1 MKKSIQKFKKTS
13 NSNFINDV
21 SNKSFFS
28 TGSENTF
35 FPKETSL
42 RNENTSQTQH
52 ENDQKGNKT
61 GMPDKLKEGIENLSG
76 IDMSDVKVHRNSS
89 RPKQLDALAYTQGT
103 DIFVAPGQEKFLPHE
118 VWHVVQQKQ
127 GRVNATTKLGKDNI
141 NDDVSLEKEATMMGD
156 KALSGNPL
164 APKTA
169 SNNGTLDSKN
179 IQRAGIIQRE
189 PIPSSAIILDI
200 NAAAEQV
207 LQKLIDTAMATS
219 RQYSSVNWRNMFL
232 GVISQ
237 QIAGRTLGTISHA
250 WRDNAGLDCDWTV
263 TMSFDQTGATK
274 TERPAERRE
283 ITNTSGG
290 SSANSLGSSQSNTTG
305 SSVSV
310 TGGSSSSV
318 GVEAGPLSAEQG
330 GSRSGTVG
338 LSDSHTTGS
347 SGSSG
352 GGLTAG
358 SSSASQESVNRYIA
372 SLRVNIDCTAEA
384 AYSNWDIINPVKW
397 GGHLAGRQH
406 RNYTFTIGT
415 VTYDLPNY

>member
-42 RNENTSQTQH
+42 RNENTSQTHH
-52 ENDQKGNKT
+52 ENDQKCNKT

-156 KALSGNPL
+156 KALSGNTL

-179 IQRAGIIQRE
+179 IQLAGIVQRE

-318 GVEAGPLSAEQG
+318 GVEAGPVSAAQG

-347 SGSSG
+347 SSSSG